1 MTELPLTRIAAS
13 KDRQA
18 RIRDAVSKTE
28 NLARIARVAR
38 ESDVDALTALL
49 SDPQISAPIY
59 TLPDQINQDTV
70 ASFIEQHLV
79 ERECGEGLLMVSID
93 ESGVASAYHDIQ
105 FWPQWAACELGGAIR
120 RNRQNS
126 GQGGAGATVAFGWL
140 FEVIGVDLI
149 CETAALDNARTARL
163 LERIGFTYK
172 GEIESKLSGG
182 GLRPSHYWELGRVDW
197 GRRPHRPADREPRLR
212 ARGDGR

>member
-13 KDRQA
+13 KERQA
-18 RIRDAVSKTE
+18 RIRDAVSKAE
-28 NLARIARVAR
+28 NLAGIARVAR
-38 ESDVDALTALL
+38 EGDVDALTALL
-49 SDPQISAPIY
+49 SDPQISEPIY
-59 TLPDQINQDTV
+59 TLPGQIDQDTV
-70 ASFIEQHLV
+70 ANFIEQHLA
-79 ERECGEGLLMVSID
+79 ERECGEGLLMVSTD
-93 ESGVASAYHDIQ
+93 ESGVASAYYDIQ

-120 RNRQNS
+120 RDRQAS
-126 GQGGAGATVAFGWL
+126 GQGGTGATVAFGWL

-182 GLRPSHYWELGRVDW
+182 GMRPSRYWELARTDW
-197 GRRPHRPADREPRLR
+197 SSHSISGSPR
-212 ARGDGR
+212 